1 MSVPFLLHSGLA
13 FGIDLRMLL
22 LLVVLHALVTLA
34 AVLFA
39 NYIARHIL
47 EPGYKTLMRSRRG
60 VVFIPNNLIAAEDI
74 QDHDIQSILAKI
86 GDSATL

>member
-1 MSVPFLLHSGLA
+1 
-13 FGIDLRMLL
+13 MLL
-22 LLVVLHALVTLA
+22 LLVVLRALATLA

-39 NYIARHIL
+39 NSITRHIL
-47 EPGYKTLMRSRRG
+47 EPGCKTIMCSRRG
-60 VVFIPNNLIAAEDI
+60 VVFILNDLVAAEDI